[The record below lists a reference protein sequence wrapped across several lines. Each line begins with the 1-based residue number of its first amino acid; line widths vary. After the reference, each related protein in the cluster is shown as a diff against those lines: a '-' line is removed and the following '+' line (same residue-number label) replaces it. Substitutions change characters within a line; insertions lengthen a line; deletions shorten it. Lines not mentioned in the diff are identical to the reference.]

1 VRSDSGQEGDLNGFQ
16 CDVALRD
23 EAGSVVSKEVPP
35 SRVVVGG
42 PAKVKVLTMVS
53 DKEYNMQI
61 PLLDLKAH
69 HEPIREELV
78 AAIEEVMDSS
88 AFAGGPFVAK
98 FEQDFA
104 AFCGSSFAIGVGNG
118 TDALWLSL
126 LALGIGAGDE
136 VITAPMTFMAT
147 AEAISFCGAKPVFVD
162 IDERTYTLDPNLLE
176 RAITPR
182 TKAIIPVH
190 LFGQAA
196 DMDPILE
203 IARRHGLPVIED
215 ACQAHGAEY
224 KALKAG
230 SIGISG
236 CFSFYPGKNLGAL
249 GEAGAVVTNS
259 EELKN
264 KIQMLRDHG
273 QAKKYRHVLVG
284 WNARMDGIQGAVL
297 RVKLRHLSKT
307 NDARRAH
314 ARLYSQQLAEVE
326 DLITPVE
333 AGYGRHVYHVYTVR
347 TRARDQIMEAMAG
360 RGIACG
366 IHYPIPVHLQE
377 AYRWLGYT
385 KGSFP
390 VAERCAEDVLSLPMY
405 PELTAEQIGFVT
417 RELKSLL
424 RSFKRTPAPAS

>member
-1 VRSDSGQEGDLNGFQ
+1 
-16 CDVALRD
+16 
-23 EAGSVVSKEVPP
+23 
-35 SRVVVGG
+35 
-42 PAKVKVLTMVS
+42 M
-53 DKEYNMQI
+53 
-61 PLLDLKAH
+61 DLKAH
-69 HEPIREELV
+69 HEPMREELL
-78 AAIEEVMDSS
+78 AAIREVIDSS

-104 AFCGSSFAIGVGNG
+104 AFCGASYAIGVGNG

-176 RAITPR
+176 RAITRR

-224 KALKAG
+224 KGRKAG
-230 SIGISG
+230 SLGICG

-249 GEAGAVVTNS
+249 GEAGAVVTNN
-259 EELKN
+259 EELAN

-273 QAKKYRHVLVG
+273 QAKKYYHALVG

-297 RVKLRHLSKT
+297 RVKLRYLSKA
-307 NDARRAH
+307 NDAGRAH
-314 ARLYSQQLAEVE
+314 ARSYNQQLADFE

-333 AGYGRHVYHVYTVR
+333 AGYARHVYHVYAVR
-347 TRARDQIMEAMAG
+347 CRSRDRILQAMAR

-366 IHYPIPVHLQE
+366 IHYPVPVHLQE
-377 AYRWLGYT
+377 AYRFLGYA
-385 KGSFP
+385 KGSCP
-390 VAERCAEDVLSLPMY
+390 VAEQCADEFLSLPMF
-405 PELTAEQIGFVT
+405 PELSADQIQAVSSGVKAELEKDKLAYEPVG
-417 RELKSLL
+417 
-424 RSFKRTPAPAS
+424 